1 MLHIFR
7 YIANSK
13 IIVVILPTIIFV
25 GLFVFLKF
33 FFVLFSD
40 RHQLKVSTPSE
51 KIVSTIRKNIRK
63 KKDSSKNKTRKD
75 SMSKKDNFYDS
86 KESYNI
92 EATKKDTTLRRIRV
106 NQIGY

>member
-1 MLHIFR
+1 MLQFFR

-13 IIVVILPTIIFV
+13 FLVVLLPTIIFV

-40 RHQLKVSTPSE
+40 RHQLKVSSPSE
-51 KIVSTIRKNIRK
+51 KLVSTIRKNIG
-63 KKDSSKNKTRKD
+63 KKDSLVRKINRD
-75 SMSKKDNFYDS
+75 SMQDNFYDR
-86 KESYNI
+86 KGSYNL
-92 EATKKDTTLRRIRV
+92 EATKKDTSLRKVRI

>member
-1 MLHIFR
+1 MVQFFR

-13 IIVVILPTIIFV
+13 ILVVILPTIIFV

-51 KIVSTIRKNIRK
+51 KIVSTIRKNIK
-63 KKDSSKNKTRKD
+63 KKDSSKVEKD
-75 SMSKKDNFYDS
+75 SLAKEDNFYDS
-86 KESYNI
+86 KESYNK
-92 EATKKDTTLRRIRV
+92 EATKKDTTLRKV
-106 NQIGY
+106 NQ

>member
-1 MLHIFR
+1 MLQLFR

-13 IIVVILPTIIFV
+13 ILVVLLPTIIFV

-33 FFVLFSD
+33 FFVIFSD

-51 KIVSTIRKNIRK
+51 KIVSTIRNIGK
-63 KKDSSKNKTRKD
+63 KKDSTKNKITID
-75 SMSKKDNFYDS
+75 SLAKQDNFYDS
-86 KESYNI
+86 KESYNV
-92 EATKKDTTLRRIRV
+92 EATKKDTMLRKIKI

>member
-1 MLHIFR
+1 MVQFFR

-13 IIVVILPTIIFV
+13 FLVVLLPTTIFV

-51 KIVSTIRKNIRK
+51 KIVSTIRNIGK
-63 KKDSSKNKTRKD
+63 KKDSVNKIKQD
-75 SMSKKDNFYDS
+75 SLTKQDNYYDS

-92 EATKKDTTLRRIRV
+92 EATKKDTTLRKTRI
-106 NQIGY
+106 NQIDY

>member
-1 MLHIFR
+1 MLQFFR

-13 IIVVILPTIIFV
+13 ILVVILPSIIFV

-51 KIVSTIRKNIRK
+51 KIVSTIRKNIG
-63 KKDSSKNKTRKD
+63 KKDSSKNKVEKD
-75 SMSKKDNFYDS
+75 TLVKKDNYYDQ
-86 KESYNI
+86 KGTYRTQAI
-92 EATKKDTTLRRIRV
+92 KKDTTLRKP
-106 NQIGY
+106 NK

>member
-1 MLHIFR
+1 MVQFFR

-13 IIVVILPTIIFV
+13 LLVVLLPTIIFV

-51 KIVSTIRKNIRK
+51 KIVSTIRNNIRN
-63 KKDSSKNKTRKD
+63 KKDTTTNKVGRDTTSKQ
-75 SMSKKDNFYDS
+75 DNFYDQ
-86 KESYNI
+86 KETYNV
-92 EATKKDTTLRRIRV
+92 EATKKDTTLRKT
-106 NQIGY
+106 NK

>member
-1 MLHIFR
+1 MLQFFR

-13 IIVVILPTIIFV
+13 VLVVILPTIIFV

-51 KIVSTIRKNIRK
+51 KIVSTIRKNIGK
-63 KKDSSKNKTRKD
+63 KKDSSINQLEKD
-75 SMSKKDNFYDS
+75 SSMKANNYYDQ
-86 KESYNI
+86 KESYNK
-92 EATKKDTTLRRIRV
+92 EATIKDTTLRK
-106 NQIGY
+106 

>member
-1 MLHIFR
+1 MLQLFR

-13 IIVVILPTIIFV
+13 ILVVLLPTVIFV

-51 KIVSTIRKNIRK
+51 KIVSTIRNIGK
-63 KKDSSKNKTRKD
+63 KKDSTENKITND
-75 SMSKKDNFYDS
+75 SLAKKDNFYDS
-86 KESYNI
+86 KESYNV
-92 EATKKDTTLRRIRV
+92 EATKKDTSLRQVRP

>member
-1 MLHIFR
+1 MLQLFR

-13 IIVVILPTIIFV
+13 ILVVLLPTVIFV

-51 KIVSTIRKNIRK
+51 KIVSTIRNIGK
-63 KKDSSKNKTRKD
+63 KKDSSKIKIAKD
-75 SMSKKDNFYDS
+75 SVLMNKDNFYNS

-92 EATKKDTTLRRIRV
+92 EATKKDTTLRKP
-106 NQIGY
+106 NQ

>member
-1 MLHIFR
+1 MVQFFR

-13 IIVVILPTIIFV
+13 VIVVILPTIIFV

-51 KIVSTIRKNIRK
+51 KIVSTLRNNIGK
-63 KKDSSKNKTRKD
+63 DNDTTKIKKDSTA
-75 SMSKKDNFYDS
+75 KKDNFYDQ
-86 KESYNI
+86 KETYNV
-92 EATKKDTTLRRIRV
+92 EATKKDTTLRTPK
-106 NQIGY
+106 

>member
-1 MLHIFR
+1 MVQFFR

-13 IIVVILPTIIFV
+13 ILVVLLPTIIFV

-51 KIVSTIRKNIRK
+51 KFVSTIRGIG
-63 KKDSSKNKTRKD
+63 KKDSSKIKKD
-75 SMSKKDNFYDS
+75 SIISDNYYDQ
-86 KESYNI
+86 KETYNI
-92 EATKKDTTLRRIRV
+92 KATKKDTTLRKP
-106 NQIGY
+106 NK

>member
-1 MLHIFR
+1 MVQLFR

-13 IIVVILPTIIFV
+13 LLVVLLPTIIFV

-51 KIVSTIRKNIRK
+51 KIVSSIRNIGK
-63 KKDSSKNKTRKD
+63 KKDSTTSKIGQN
-75 SMSKKDNFYDS
+75 SQVDNFYDQ
-86 KESYNI
+86 KENYNT
-92 EATKKDTTLRRIRV
+92 EAVKKDTTLRISK
-106 NQIGY
+106 

>member
-1 MLHIFR
+1 MVQFFR

-13 IIVVILPTIIFV
+13 LLVVLLPTIIFV
-25 GLFVFLKF
+25 GLFVSLKF

-51 KIVSTIRKNIRK
+51 KIVSSIRKNIRN
-63 KKDSSKNKTRKD
+63 KKDSTTNKIGRDTT
-75 SMSKKDNFYDS
+75 SEADNFYDQ
-86 KESYNI
+86 KETYNTK
-92 EATKKDTTLRRIRV
+92 ATKKDTTLRRI

>member
-1 MLHIFR
+1 MLQLFR

-13 IIVVILPTIIFV
+13 VLVVLLPTIIFV

-51 KIVSTIRKNIRK
+51 KIVSTIRKNIGNK
-63 KKDSSKNKTRKD
+63 KDIIKKYIKKDSSTEV
-75 SMSKKDNFYDS
+75 DNFYNQ
-86 KESYNI
+86 KESYNKKAI
-92 EATKKDTTLRRIRV
+92 KKDTTLRKT
-106 NQIGY
+106 NE

>member
-1 MLHIFR
+1 MLQLFR

-13 IIVVILPTIIFV
+13 ILVVILPTIIFV

-51 KIVSTIRKNIRK
+51 KIVSTIRNIGK
-63 KKDSSKNKTRKD
+63 KKDSAKNKIAKD
-75 SMSKKDNFYDS
+75 SVLKKDNFYDS

-92 EATKKDTTLRRIRV
+92 KATKKDTTLRKI
-106 NQIGY
+106 NQ